1 MQTVLRK
8 IKNVIRIIDKI
19 TDQGDFGYDF
29 VYDAAQKLLFLFT
42 VWILFSIPWGDYRFA
57 IFIFCCIVGRIIVM
71 PFLQAGIEILQSI
84 LGAKEIKRPFLW
96 IPRPFWKVGV
106 LIVLTYIL
114 IEQMIDGNF
123 FAIPSALIMYFVGF
137 FVFAGYTT
145 LGAAKGSDD
154 PNKKGSPAWKKA
166 NGVEQ
171 VGFDL
176 MNPLWRDKNGN
187 YYKGTNYVP
196 ITPPVNVVN
205 KNK

>member
-1 MQTVLRK
+1 MKPLCG
-8 IKNVIRIIDKI
+8 IKKVIRIIDKI

-29 VYDAAQKLLFLFT
+29 CYDAAQKLLFLLT
-42 VWILFSIPWGDYRFA
+42 LWILFGAPWGDYRFA
-57 IFIFCCIVGRIIVM
+57 IFIFCCIVGRIMVM
-71 PFLQAGIEILQSI
+71 PILQLGIEKIQNL
-84 LGAKEIKRPFLW
+84 LDAKERTRPFLW
-96 IPRPFWKVGV
+96 IPRPLWKVGV

-114 IEQMIDGNF
+114 IEEMIGGDF
-123 FAIPSALIMYFVGF
+123 FAIPAALIMYFCGF
-137 FVFAGYTT
+137 FIFAGYTT
-145 LGAAKGSDD
+145 LGVAKGADD

-187 YYKGTNYVP
+187 YYRGTQYVP
-196 ITPPVNVVN
+196 VPPLVNIIN